1 MRVKT
6 QAKRLAILEAA
17 KGVFLERGFSD
28 ASMAEVAAR
37 VGGSKQTLYSY
48 FSSKDELFVAM
59 MIEKGAVMIEPLFD
73 IFNNSPHLLAALTD
87 FSFGF
92 IRFAS
97 DVEILALRRI
107 ICAEG
112 SKSNLGKLFFES
124 GPKRGWTRMA
134 EEFQRA
140 MNLGHMRCADTWM
153 AVQHF
158 RGLCEAG
165 PIQNL
170 LEGAVTS
177 VTDEDLIQAAEAAVD
192 VFIRAYDIKR

>member
-17 KGVFLERGFSD
+17 KGVFLERGFSN
-28 ASMAEVAAR
+28 ASMTEVAAR

-48 FSSKDELFVAM
+48 FSSKDQLFIAM
-59 MIEKGAVMIEPLFD
+59 MIEKGAIMIEPLFD
-73 IFNNSPHLLAALTD
+73 KFKNSANLPDALSE
-87 FSFGF
+87 FAIGF

-97 DVEILALRRI
+97 NIEILALRRI
-107 ICAEG
+107 IYAEG
-112 SKSNLGKLFFES
+112 SKSNLGKLFYEN
-124 GPKRGWTRMA
+124 GPKRGWTRIA

-140 MNLGHMRCADTWM
+140 MDSGHMRHADAWM

-158 RGLCEAG
+158 HGLCEAG

-177 VTDEDLIQAAEAAVD
+177 VHDEDLIHAAEAAVD
-192 VFIRAYDIKR
+192 AFIRAYDIKR